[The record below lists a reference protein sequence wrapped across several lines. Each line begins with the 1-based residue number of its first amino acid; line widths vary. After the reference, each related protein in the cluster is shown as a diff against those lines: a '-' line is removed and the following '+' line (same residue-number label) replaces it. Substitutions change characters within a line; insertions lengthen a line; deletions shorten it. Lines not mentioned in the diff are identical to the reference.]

1 VPVAGLDDLGGLLAA
16 FRTVQAAEAWQVRGR
31 WITANPGALAPD
43 VEARFRAGPTS
54 PSAPGVTRTR

>member
-43 VEARFRAGPTS
+43 VEAPSGPGRRHRRR
-54 PSAPGVTRTR
+54 PA